1 MRRTDPKPKVPIPHE
16 HGAWAVLYSSFL
28 VGWAATGR
36 LHLTVIFLLT
46 ATTSLFLAHEPL
58 IKLIRARKYGAR
70 LLVCAFRFNISWL
83 PLLGFLPILGR
94 GFWHAFR
101 SEGSLNLRRIGY
113 LEVLYTILFTILM
126 GAGVLVDGF

>member
-1 MRRTDPKPKVPIPHE
+1 MNHSS
-16 HGAWAVLYSSFL
+16 SSFARASTAP
-28 VGWAATGR
+28 GPTTFGTGASGSSSS
-36 LHLTVIFLLT
+36 LL
-46 ATTSLFLAHEPL
+46 
-58 IKLIRARKYGAR
+58 
-70 LLVCAFRFNISWL
+70 WL